1 MYLLVFDR
9 ASRHGGSVLYPG
21 FKIVE
26 HTADVGIEAYGGS
39 IAELFAQAARGM
51 YAVMADLD
59 AVEPRESRSVIA
71 GAANRERLLTVWL
84 LELLFLTETEGML
97 FSRFEVELGGED
109 GMALN
114 AMAYGE
120 PTDLGRHELGPEV
133 KAVTRH
139 RLAVT
144 EVEGGYRASV
154 VFDI

>member
-1 MYLLVFDR
+1 MLQ
-9 ASRHGGSVLYPG
+9 PG
-21 FKIVE
+21 FEIVE
-26 HTADVGIEAYGGS
+26 HTADVGIEACGGS
-39 IAELFAQAARGM
+39 LSELFGQAARGM

-59 AVEPRESRSVIA
+59 AVEPRESRSLNA
-71 GAANRERLLTVWL
+71 GAADLERLLTVWL

-114 AMAYGE
+114 ATAYGE
-120 PTDLGRHELGPEV
+120 PIDLGRHELGPEV

-139 RLAVT
+139 RLEVA